1 MDKGALIVSI
11 VELVIFLLPTI
22 KIFISLGEYKNR
34 IKTLEEALRSM
45 NNVNDRLTKLETK
58 LDFIIEQIKTK

>member
-58 LDFIIEQIKTK
+58 LDFIIEQIKAK